1 MRDSWQRRIDRAS
14 ELASRDESVRPLLEV
29 YGRLLALQRDCYESL
44 DRQAA
49 HLTGSLEHDLAILAP
64 MVPRV
69 LSEVAAI
76 GPAPLADAARELIA
90 GGSDEIAP
98 MLLAGW
104 RTPSDEDFFAR
115 VILQPYASCLA
126 AHRRPPIDRDPP
138 RGLHACPFC
147 AGGPQVSILEHAPG
161 GDGGGRA
168 LLCGTCFTTW
178 PVRRVLCVSCGEE
191 DERKLGYFHAPAI
204 DHLRV
209 DACETC
215 RRYVKSVDL
224 TRLGL
229 AVPLVDEVAGAA
241 LDVWAQERG
250 YEKLALNLVGL

>member
-1 MRDSWQRRIDRAS
+1 MRDVWQRRIDRAS
-14 ELASRDESVRPLLEV
+14 ELAAHDESIRPLLEV
-29 YGRLLALQRDCYESL
+29 YGRLLTLQRGCSESL
-44 DRQAA
+44 ERQAA
-49 HLTGSLEHDLAILAP
+49 RLSGSLERDLALLAP
-64 MVPRV
+64 VVPRV
-69 LSEVAAI
+69 LQEVAAI
-76 GPAPLADAARELIA
+76 GPPRLSDAARELID
-90 GGSDEIAP
+90 GGSESIAP

-126 AHRRPPIDRDPP
+126 SHQRPPLDRDPP
-138 RGLHACPFC
+138 RGTQACPFC
-147 AGGPQVSILEHAPG
+147 AGAPQVSILEHASG
-161 GDGGGRA
+161 SDGGGRS

-178 PVRRVLCVSCGEE
+178 PVRRVLCVACGEE
-191 DERKLGYFHAPAI
+191 DERKLGYFHSPAI

-209 DACETC
+209 DACDTC

-229 AVPLVDEVAGAA
+229 AEPLVDEVAGAA
-241 LDVWAQERG
+241 LDIWAQERG